1 MARPVLSLFQQ
12 TALRLTAVFVVFELL
27 IAVAVVFLLM
37 LPMARQGA
45 TDLAGLM
52 VLAAQTWS
60 ELPPETESAYV
71 AELEASHQLVLRA
84 DEPADATPVTWH
96 GAFADELETSL
107 SQRTGVPVTLA
118 SSIRQG
124 EVWHWAMLPSGGG
137 TVWLGFAHSRVGTRP
152 ATAALVALAGSILF
166 AILAAMWLA
175 RKIVV
180 PLERFGVAAASLGR
194 GESPALLAETGPR
207 ELALLAGRFNHLARQ
222 VGELLDARTTL
233 LAGLSHDLR
242 TPLAR
247 MRLALEMLRH
257 KPEGKWIE
265 RLDNDVT
272 EVSQLTADMLDLAR
286 GLGQEEAETVDL
298 AEFLGGMASRA
309 RENGAEVLCSI
320 DRLIVHV
327 PVGVL
332 RRTLGNLI
340 DNAACHAPGTP
351 IELTVEQHDDEVRIG
366 VLDRGPGIPVDQLE
380 TVFRPFHRVD
390 VSRNRATGG
399 SGLGL
404 AIVSQLAQAN
414 GWRVVLENR
423 ADGGLAAWLTL
434 ARGSRQ

>member
-1 MARPVLSLFQQ
+1 MVRPVLSLFQQ
-12 TALRLTAVFVVFELL
+12 NALRLTAVFVVFELL

-37 LPMARQGA
+37 LPMAKQGA
-45 TDLAGLM
+45 ADLAGLM

-60 ELPPETESAYV
+60 ELPPETESAFIG
-71 AELEASHQLVLRA
+71 ELEASHQLVLRA
-84 DEPADATPVTWH
+84 DKPADVTPMTWH
-96 GAFADELETSL
+96 GAYAEELETSL
-107 SQRTGVPVTLA
+107 SQRTGAPVTLA

-152 ATAALVALAGSILF
+152 VIAALSTLGAGILF

-175 RKIVV
+175 GRTVA
-180 PLERFGVAAASLGR
+180 PLERFGAAAASLGR
-194 GESPALLAETGPR
+194 GETPELLAETGPR
-207 ELALLAGRFNHLARQ
+207 EVALLAGRFNHLARQ
-222 VGELLDARTTL
+222 VRELLDARTTL

-257 KPEGKWIE
+257 GPEPKWIE
-265 RLDNDVT
+265 RLENDVG
-272 EVSQLTADMLDLAR
+272 EVNQLTADMLDLAR

-298 AEFLGGMASRA
+298 SELLGGMASRA
-309 RENGAEVLCSI
+309 REDGAEVSCSI
-320 DRLIVHV
+320 DQLIVNA
-327 PVGVL
+327 PLRAL
-332 RRTLGNLI
+332 RRTLANLI
-340 DNAACHAPGTP
+340 DNAVRHARGTP
-351 IELTVEQHDDEVRIG
+351 VELKVEQLDDEVRIG
-366 VLDRGPGIPVDQLE
+366 VLDRGPGVPVDQLE
-380 TVFRPFHRVD
+380 AVFRPFHRVD

-423 ADGGLAAWLTL
+423 PDGGLAAWLMLPAET
-434 ARGSRQ
+434 RK